1 MSIYCIKIVYWRQR
15 IKLRIRRVF
24 ICVRNCFHIH
34 THTRELYW
42 IYMRAL
48 HILYIYVYGIYIATK
63 VAFIVSWARAA
74 AAHKLICQLKFT
86 SFKIKY

>member
-48 HILYIYVYGIYIATK
+48 HILYIYKWHIYCYKGCIYSKLGACCCRTQIDLSIEVYQ
-63 VAFIVSWARAA
+63 F
-74 AAHKLICQLKFT
+74 QN
-86 SFKIKY
+86 